1 STDTAPKTGIII
13 TGTDTFEEQQP
24 TVDPAQL
31 GDEYIS
37 LTFKE
42 SESESEEESDEE
54 ESEEDQDQEG
64 SDPSDL
70 EPDPQ

>member
-1 STDTAPKTGIII
+1 MAAGIVAA
-13 TGTDTFEEQQP
+13 GTDTFEEQQP
-24 TVDPAQL
+24 IADNAQL

-42 SESESEEESDEE
+42 SESESEEDSDEE
-54 ESEEDQDQEG
+54 ESEEDQEQDEEG

-70 EPDPQ
+70 EPDLQ